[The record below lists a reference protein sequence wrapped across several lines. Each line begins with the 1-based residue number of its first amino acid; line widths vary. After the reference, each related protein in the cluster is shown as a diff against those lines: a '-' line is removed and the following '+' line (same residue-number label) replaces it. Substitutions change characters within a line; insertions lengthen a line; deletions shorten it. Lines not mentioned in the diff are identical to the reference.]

1 MKFWKFY
8 GPYKKSLV
16 LVIGGALLAAGLEI
30 VFPMIVRHMLSVV
43 LPARDIGEL
52 WREGAFL
59 FMLYCVCLVST
70 YTVYR
75 CGRNMG
81 VSIEN
86 DLRRSLFRHLE
97 GLDFAFFDRKK
108 TGRLVSRL
116 TGDISEV
123 GNFMFQ
129 LPNLSVVCLITMG
142 GSAFFLFY
150 INTLLAVCVLL
161 LILLKTGDTILLNRR
176 MKKSFAET
184 RRKLGALSGQA
195 TELLGAVRLIKAFAG
210 EAKALQRFAAASDD
224 LAAAQRGTFKFQAYL
239 SGTIVFFSNTINLA
253 IILVG
258 SILIIDGQLE
268 LTDLVAF
275 LMYLML
281 FIRPI
286 MQVTMLT
293 EQYQRS
299 MAGFRRYEE
308 IMALSPSVQ
317 DGSFELE
324 PAAVRGNITFEHVDF
339 SYEKGLPVLQDFNL
353 SIKRGQQ
360 IALVGATGAGKSS
373 IVSLLLRFYDVTAGR
388 ILLDGKDVR
397 SYTLASL
404 RRAVG
409 IVQQDV
415 YLFSDSISENI
426 RLGREDATDEEVV
439 AAAVAAGADSFIRA
453 LPDGYESFIG
463 ERGVK
468 LSGGQKQRIA
478 AARIFLKNPPVLI
491 LDEATAS
498 MDNKAEKAVLQ
509 ALSALSEKRT
519 TLMIAH
525 RLATVRHADCIVF
538 LQGGRVAEAG
548 THEELMEKR
557 GLYYE
562 LYMEQFRRT

>member
-1 MKFWKFY
+1 M
-8 GPYKKSLV
+8 
-16 LVIGGALLAAGLEI
+16 
-30 VFPMIVRHMLSVV
+30 
-43 LPARDIGEL
+43 
-52 WREGAFL
+52 
-59 FMLYCVCLVST
+59 
-70 YTVYR
+70 
-75 CGRNMG
+75 
-81 VSIEN
+81 
-86 DLRRSLFRHLE
+86 
-97 GLDFAFFDRKK
+97 
-108 TGRLVSRL
+108 
-116 TGDISEV
+116 
-123 GNFMFQ
+123 
-129 LPNLSVVCLITMG
+129 
-142 GSAFFLFY
+142 
-150 INTLLAVCVLL
+150 
-161 LILLKTGDTILLNRR
+161 
-176 MKKSFAET
+176 
-184 RRKLGALSGQA
+184 
-195 TELLGAVRLIKAFAG
+195 
-210 EAKALQRFAAASDD
+210 
-224 LAAAQRGTFKFQAYL
+224 
-239 SGTIVFFSNTINLA
+239 
-253 IILVG
+253 G